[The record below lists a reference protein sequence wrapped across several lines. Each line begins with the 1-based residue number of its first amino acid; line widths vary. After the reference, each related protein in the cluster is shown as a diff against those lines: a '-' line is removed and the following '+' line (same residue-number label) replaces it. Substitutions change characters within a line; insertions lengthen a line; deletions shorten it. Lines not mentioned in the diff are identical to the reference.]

1 MVVDRF
7 LEAETAFHLVDLRRD
22 GRAELAPV
30 LDERGMLRTL
40 PFVHGLEA
48 FFAAA
53 LQRDSVR

>member
-7 LEAETAFHLVDLRRD
+7 LAGESAFRVVDLRQD
-22 GRAELAPV
+22 GRPELAPV

-40 PFVHGLEA
+40 PFEHHLEA

-53 LQRDSVR
+53 LQRTA